1 MSQNLVIVESPA
13 KAKTIEKYLGKNYVV
28 EASMGHVRDLPK
40 SKLGVDIEDNFNPKY
55 ITIRGKGELI
65 SKLRKA
71 AKKADR
77 IAAEGIASILI
88 DGNDAVILEVNSET
102 DFVAKNEEFLKLVDT
117 LLNVIKNNNPV
128 SVEVVLALSIDG
140 TTVESL
146 ITDKIAKIGEK
157 ITLRRFK
164 KITKKD
170 NEQFGSYI
178 HMGGRIATL
187 IVTENTTEEVAKEVA
202 MHAAAMRPLYLHST
216 EVPTEVLEKEKEVIK
231 EQLLNEGKKPE
242 QIEKIMVGKV
252 NKYYEEIVLENQ
264 IFIKAENKE
273 TVAKFVAN
281 NGGKILSMTRYEV
294 GEGIE
299 KKEENFAEEV
309 AKQIN
314 NI

>member
-1 MSQNLVIVESPA
+1 MVSASQDKDLREMTGAGMLDCKKALDATNGNLDEAVNWLR
-13 KAKTIEKYLGKNYVV
+13 EKG
-28 EASMGHVRDLPK
+28 
-40 SKLGVDIEDNFNPKY
+40 
-55 ITIRGKGELI
+55 I
-65 SKLRKA
+65 SKA

-88 DGNDAVILEVNSET
+88 DGNEAVILEVNSET

-128 SVEVVLALSIDG
+128 SVEDVLALSIDG